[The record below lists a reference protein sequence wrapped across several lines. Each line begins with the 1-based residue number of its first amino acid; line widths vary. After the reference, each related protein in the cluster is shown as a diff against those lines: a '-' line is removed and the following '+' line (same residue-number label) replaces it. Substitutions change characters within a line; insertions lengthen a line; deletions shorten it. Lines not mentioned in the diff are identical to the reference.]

1 MSLVRVEPSGI
12 TFDSE
17 PGETIMGAAVRNGF
31 WWPTICGGNAECA
44 VCAVVVVDGGQ
55 HLGAIDADEAR
66 MLPIVPEAM
75 LHPDSTVRLAC
86 QARIDGDVVLTKRG
100 VRPATR

>member
-1 MSLVRVEPSGI
+1 
-12 TFDSE
+12 
-17 PGETIMGAAVRNGF
+17 
-31 WWPTICGGNAECA
+31 
-44 VCAVVVVDGGQ
+44 
-55 HLGAIDADEAR
+55 

-100 VRPATR
+100 VRPATG